1 MVHSSPYNKDF
12 LELVGAVVETSRQSS
27 VSVECLYGRQAKY
40 EWRRASHSVMEELW
54 QEQKA
59 TLVKKVKLRKFEFES
74 VETDTAQQNYNETM
88 AASIEKTATLLKKGE
103 DTTQTKEALGLP
115 EGLKQLN
122 D

>member
-1 MVHSSPYNKDF
+1 MERLWKQVDRIQCQWN
-12 LELVGAVVETSRQSS
+12 A
-27 VSVECLYGRQAKY
+27 YGRQAKY

-59 TLVKKVKLRKFEFES
+59 TLVKKVKLGKFEFES
-74 VETDTAQQNYNETM
+74 VETDIAQQNYNETM
-88 AASIEKTATLLKKGE
+88 AASIEKTATLFKKGE
-103 DTTQTKEALGLP
+103 DITQTKEALGLP